1 MHLKLEELFGGHDW
15 FGSKSI
21 VCFGDL
27 LQLPP
32 VNGSPVFQTVSRK
45 PLCQKLG
52 CATFGKNPWSMMS
65 YAVTIHKCQGLS
77 LDCAIS

>member
-1 MHLKLEELFGGHDW
+1 MVLSLNLAYMHLRLEELFGGHDW

-32 VNGSPVFQTVSRK
+32 VNGS
-45 PLCQKLG
+45 
-52 CATFGKNPWSMMS
+52 
-65 YAVTIHKCQGLS
+65 Y
-77 LDCAIS
+77 